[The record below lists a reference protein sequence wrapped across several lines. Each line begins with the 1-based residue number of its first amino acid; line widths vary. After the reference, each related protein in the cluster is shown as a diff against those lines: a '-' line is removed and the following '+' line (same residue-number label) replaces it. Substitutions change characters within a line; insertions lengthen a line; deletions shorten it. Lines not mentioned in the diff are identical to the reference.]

1 LIATLAALALAGP
14 ARAEESKPAGTT
26 ASIMTFFKHL
36 KESLSQSAVSSE
48 RKHAGRRGSSV
59 AAVRGASQNS
69 AMADPNEPSL
79 KGDARSKKEK
89 AAMAEDAEFAKG
101 VDLVLA
107 GKVDEGVKALEDFK
121 VKHPKSHSLEKVQEA
136 IDQAKALAA
145 QKPAAVPAPAAQAAA
160 PEPPKAEAAKADAP
174 KADAPKAAEAP
185 KAEAPAAGK

>member
-1 LIATLAALALAGP
+1 MKTYVLIATLAALAAGP
-14 ARAEESKPAGTT
+14 ARAEEAKPASAT

-107 GKVDEGVKALEDFK
+107 GKIDEGVKALEDFK
-121 VKHPKSHSLEKVQEA
+121 ARHPKSHSLEKVQEA

-145 QKPAAVPAPAAQAAA
+145 QKPAAVPAAQTAAA
-160 PEPPKAEAAKADAP
+160 EPPKAEAAKGDAP
-174 KADAPKAAEAP
+174 KADTP
-185 KAEAPAAGK
+185 KAEAPASGK